1 MKQYITRILV
11 DDVTNVIL
19 GAHTEVITPANETG
33 PALPAEGF
41 PAIPVGRVRTHVP
54 MSLVGR
60 RSSKSRL
67 GRREPRSSFRM
78 ED

>member
-19 GAHTEVITPANETG
+19 GAHTEVITPANETE
-33 PALPAEGF
+33 PALPTGPQ
-41 PAIPVGRVRTHVP
+41 PAMPVGRIREHAT

-60 RSSKSRL
+60 RSPKFRL
-67 GRREPRSSFRM
+67 HHIQPRSSFRM